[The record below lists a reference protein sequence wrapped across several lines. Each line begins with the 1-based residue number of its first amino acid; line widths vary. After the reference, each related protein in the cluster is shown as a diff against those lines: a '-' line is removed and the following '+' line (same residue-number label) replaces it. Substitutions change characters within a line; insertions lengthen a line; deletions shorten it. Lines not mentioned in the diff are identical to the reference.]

1 MKKRLVMKRGQ
12 IGPDNDTMNTRMIG
26 NPAPKLNPHLD

>member
-1 MKKRLVMKRGQ
+1 VA
-12 IGPDNDTMNTRMIG
+12 PDNDTMNTRMIG